1 MRGEYS
7 PSKTGIYNETIL
19 IDTSRARYNV
29 HLVTSVWVNDKG
41 YLDGEVVGY
50 TITNIQSKNK
60 KEVHPSKIIQK
71 IRDGKV
77 SIANTN
83 KEDYDIYQNK
93 EEYQEEA
100 DI

>member
-1 MRGEYS
+1 MTGKYS
-7 PSKTGIYNETIL
+7 PGNTGIYNETIL
-19 IDTSRARYNV
+19 IDTSRTRYNV

-60 KEVHPSKIIQK
+60 KEVHPSNIIQK
-71 IRDGKV
+71 IRDGKI

-83 KEDYDIYQNK
+83 KEDYDIYQNQ
-93 EEYQEEA
+93 EEHSEEA

>member
-19 IDTSRARYNV
+19 IDTSRTRYNV

-60 KEVHPSKIIQK
+60 KEVHPSNIIQK
-71 IRDGKV
+71 IRDDKV

-83 KEDYDIYQNK
+83 KEDYDIYQN
-93 EEYQEEA
+93 QEKDTEK
-100 DI
+100 INL

>member
-7 PSKTGIYNETIL
+7 PIQTGIYNETIL
-19 IDTSRARYNV
+19 IDTSRTRYNV
-29 HLVTSVWVNDKG
+29 RLITSVWVNDKG
-41 YLDGEVVGY
+41 HLDGEVVGY

-60 KEVHPSKIIQK
+60 KEVHPSNIIQK
-71 IRDGKV
+71 IRDDKI

-83 KEDYDIYQNK
+83 KEDYDIYQNQEK
-93 EEYQEEA
+93 YSEEV

>member
-7 PSKTGIYNETIL
+7 PIKTGIYNETIL
-19 IDTSRARYNV
+19 IDTSRTRYNV
-29 HLVTSVWVNDKG
+29 HLITSVWVNNKG
-41 YLDGEVVGY
+41 HLDGEVVGY

-60 KEVHPSKIIQK
+60 KEVHPSNIIQK
-71 IRDGKV
+71 IKDDKI

-83 KEDYDIYQNK
+83 KEDYDIYQNQEK
-93 EEYQEEA
+93 YSEEA